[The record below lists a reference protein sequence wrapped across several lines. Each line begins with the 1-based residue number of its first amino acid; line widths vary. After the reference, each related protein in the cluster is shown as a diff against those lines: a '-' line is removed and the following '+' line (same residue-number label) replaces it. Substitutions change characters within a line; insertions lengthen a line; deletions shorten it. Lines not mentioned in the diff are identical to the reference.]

1 MPAQNE
7 HHLVALLDAQTDKEV
22 GRLLGKAGDLG
33 KGEGALAAVHV
44 RPLQG
49 ALVRLFLGDDVEHV
63 VGKVEVLGNVDAEIV
78 QKILIG
84 AEFRL
89 PQKALVERHGVC

>member
-1 MPAQNE
+1 MPAQNQ

-22 GRLLGKAGDLG
+22 GRLLGKTGDLG

-49 ALVRLFLGDDVEHV
+49 ALVRLLLGDDVEHI